1 MAEPVMRVDRGR
13 TVRRDD
19 IATREIDQMRQHR
32 TARGAAQRRG
42 EPDGKTFDHK
52 IYRLDARFEAID
64 DPRFAL
70 AAMGDK
76 GADMPLRFGDRRA
89 VGRPVDRVAAS

>member
-1 MAEPVMRVDRGR
+1 MRFDRGR

-32 TARGAAQRRG
+32 TARGAAQRRV
-42 EPDGKTFDHK
+42 EPDVKTFDHK

-70 AAMGDK
+70 AAMSPEFASAT
-76 GADMPLRFGDRRA
+76 GAYWLPLR
-89 VGRPVDRVAAS
+89 RPISICRHGAPRWT